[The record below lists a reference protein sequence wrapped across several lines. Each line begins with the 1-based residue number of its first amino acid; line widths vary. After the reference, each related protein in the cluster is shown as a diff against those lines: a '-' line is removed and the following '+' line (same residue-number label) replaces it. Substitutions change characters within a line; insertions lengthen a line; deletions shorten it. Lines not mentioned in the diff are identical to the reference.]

1 MPQTQLP
8 CPQCGRPVVADV
20 TQLFDIGAD
29 PSLKN
34 EFLSGQANMAACQS
48 CGYQGPVSIPLVYH
62 DPEKEL
68 LLTYFPPELRIAM
81 NQQEQVIGPLIRKV
95 VDNLPP
101 EKRKGYLF
109 KPQTMLTFQRMMEVV
124 LEADGIT
131 PEMMKRQQERLQL
144 LQRLIPMDEAS
155 RKVVVGQEAG
165 LIDEEFFQMMNSVVQ
180 ITASQGDQNGAKA
193 LVALQQFLFENTEKG
208 KELKVQVD
216 EAQAA
221 IKSLQEASRNGGLTQ
236 EKLLDLIVDAPTHVR
251 LMTLVN
257 YAFQGLDYT
266 FFALL
271 KQRIEAASGE
281 DKQRL
286 MDLRDSVLEMR
297 QTIEKEMAEQTQ
309 AMRDIINE
317 IIETDP
323 IEEAVGKYAQVINQT
338 FVDILQEEIERAH
351 QAINLDRSDKLQR
364 LMDIINEATQAPPE
378 IQLAQ
383 ELLSANS
390 DEELEAMLAERD
402 EQINS
407 ELAQALGM
415 LVQQVGERDDID
427 EDTKARLQ
435 NVYGKVLRISM
446 KKNLSK
452 N

>member
-20 TQLFDIGAD
+20 TQLFDVGAD
-29 PSLKN
+29 PGLKN
-34 EFLSGQANMAACQS
+34 LFLSGQANLAACQN
-48 CGYQGPVSIPLVYH
+48 CGYQGPVNLPIVYH
-62 DPEKEL
+62 DPAKEL
-68 LLTYFPPELRIAM
+68 LLTYFPPELHIPM

-109 KPQTMLTFQRMMEVV
+109 KPQTMLTFQRMLEVV

-144 LQRLIPMDEAS
+144 LQRLIPMDESS
-155 RKVVVGQEAG
+155 RKHVVAQDAA
-165 LIDEEFFQMMNSVVQ
+165 LIDEEFFQMINSVLQ
-180 ITASQGDQNGAKA
+180 ITASQGDQNGAKMLA
-193 LVALQQFLFENTEKG
+193 ELQQFLFANTEKG
-208 KELKVQVD
+208 KELKAQVD

-221 IKSLQEASRNGGLTQ
+221 IKSLQEASRGGGLTQ
-236 EKLLDLIVDAPTHVR
+236 EKLLDLVVAAPTQVR

-281 DKQRL
+281 EKQRL
-286 MDLRDSVLEMR
+286 TGLRDRLLEMR
-297 QTIEKEMAEQTQ
+297 QQIEKEVAEQTQ

-317 IIETDP
+317 IIESDP
-323 IEEAVGKYAQVINQT
+323 MEEAVGKYAQAINQT
-338 FVDILQEEIERAH
+338 FVDVLQDEIERAH
-351 QAINLDRSDKLQR
+351 QAINLDRSEKLQH
-364 LMDIINEATQAPPE
+364 LMDIITEATQAPPE

-383 ELLSANS
+383 ELLSADS
-390 DEELEAMLAERD
+390 DEELEAMLAD
-402 EQINS
+402 HDDQVNS

-427 EDTKARLQ
+427 QDTKDRLQ
-435 NVYGKVLRISM
+435 NVYNKVLRISM